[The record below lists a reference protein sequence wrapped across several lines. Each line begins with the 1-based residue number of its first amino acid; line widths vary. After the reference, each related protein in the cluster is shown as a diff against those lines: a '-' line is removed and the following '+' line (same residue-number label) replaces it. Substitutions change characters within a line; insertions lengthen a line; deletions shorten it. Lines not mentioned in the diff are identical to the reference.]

1 LFLNA
6 KTLVGCSRWLT
17 EAEMATAAV
26 TKSVHKMLALN
37 AQHPPSMAGD
47 GRPKVGCSWF
57 CLIYFFQ
64 LKQLTR

>member
-1 LFLNA
+1 
-6 KTLVGCSRWLT
+6 
-17 EAEMATAAV
+17 MATAAV